1 MNLKIQENSSNYACE
16 IVQIAHLSPIEG
28 ADKIQKCIVSNQTII
43 VSKEVKIGDVMALF
57 VSGSQLSHDYCYENS
72 LYENKEINKDVESK
86 GFINSKRRVRAL
98 KLRGIISEGM
108 LMPLSS
114 FDYIAHLNEFE
125 IGDRFTCIED
135 INVVQKYVVEQKVI
149 QGSKEGVPKTNK
161 LKNIIVDGQFK
172 FHTDT
177 SHLERNIHQVSPSD
191 FAVIT
196 EKIHGAS
203 IILAKLLTHKTLTW
217 KDKIAQFFGIDV
229 VSSHFKGIWSSG
241 KPKSNLVKGVEDLF
255 ETTNPH
261 YYNEDIWKKAYD
273 KYSYA
278 IEPGI
283 SLYGE
288 LCHNTQKGYDYSKLN
303 DMVVYKI
310 TRTNS
315 EGNVDV
321 FSWDMVEKYCQK
333 YDLQTVPV
341 LYKGYI
347 SNLRPFSIID
357 DNFSKQFLEY
367 LSINCLEKYCQY
379 CTNKVPNEGICIQ
392 VGNNVYKYKS
402 KMFKLHE
409 DKQQEIG
416 EIDIESE

>member
-1 MNLKIQENSSNYACE
+1 MNLKIQESSSNYACE

-28 ADKIQKCIVSNQTII
+28 ADKIQRCLVQNQTII
-43 VSKEVKIGDVMALF
+43 VSKEVKKGDVMALF

-114 FDYIAHLNEFE
+114 FDYIAHLDEFE
-125 IGDRFTCIED
+125 IGDRFTCIDD
-135 INVVQKYVVEQKVI
+135 INVVQKYVVEQKVNI
-149 QGSKEGVPKTNK
+149 STQSNKPTINK
-161 LKNIIVDGQFK
+161 LKWLMIDGQFK
-172 FHTDT
+172 FHSDT
-177 SHLERNIHQVSPSD
+177 SHLERNIHQISPSD
-191 FAVIT
+191 FIVIT

-203 IILAKLLTHKTLTW
+203 IILAKLLVKKNLTW
-217 KDKIAQFFGIDV
+217 KDKVAQFFNIEV

-241 KPKSNLVKGVEDLF
+241 KPKSNQVKGVEDNYVTDNMHF
-255 ETTNPH
+255 
-261 YYNEDIWKKAYD
+261 YNEDIWKKAYD

-310 TRTNS
+310 TRTNA

-321 FSWDMVEKYCQK
+321 FSWDMIEKYCQK
-333 YDLQTVPV
+333 YELQTVPR

-347 SNLRPFSIID
+347 NDLCKFSIIQE
-357 DNFSKQFLEY
+357 NFEKQFLEY
-367 LSINCLEKYCQY
+367 LSVNYLEKYCQY
-379 CTNKVPNEGICIQ
+379 CTNKVPNEGICVQI
-392 VGNNVYKYKS
+392 GNNVYKYKS

-409 DKQQEIG
+409 DKQQESG
-416 EIDIESE
+416 EIDIESN